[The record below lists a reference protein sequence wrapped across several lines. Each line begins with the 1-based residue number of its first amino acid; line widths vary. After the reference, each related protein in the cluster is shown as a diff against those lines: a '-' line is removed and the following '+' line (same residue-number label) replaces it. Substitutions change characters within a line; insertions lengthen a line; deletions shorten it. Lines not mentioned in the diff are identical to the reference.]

1 MTLLTVGTI
10 GQKAGLTETLDRQV
24 KKILN
29 ASGTALKKVA
39 LSKKPKPEKGHP
51 QIRDEEFLEVL
62 SLKIWLIIAKWANLL
77 TEANIAH
84 VIFLTNDVGYA
95 KALATDRVLRTV
107 TLSDKDP
114 ETAKM
119 YVLRQ
124 LQYIEG
130 ERRKQKK
137 ETGEKDTESET
148 TVQERQLDLDNC
160 IRVIGGRMKDLE
172 GLAQRLAMG
181 ASPDGKRS
189 LCML

>member
-1 MTLLTVGTI
+1 
-10 GQKAGLTETLDRQV
+10 
-24 KKILN
+24 
-29 ASGTALKKVA
+29 
-39 LSKKPKPEKGHP
+39 
-51 QIRDEEFLEVL
+51 
-62 SLKIWLIIAKWANLL
+62 
-77 TEANIAH
+77 
-84 VIFLTNDVGYA
+84 
-95 KALATDRVLRTV
+95 
-107 TLSDKDP
+107 
-114 ETAKM
+114 M